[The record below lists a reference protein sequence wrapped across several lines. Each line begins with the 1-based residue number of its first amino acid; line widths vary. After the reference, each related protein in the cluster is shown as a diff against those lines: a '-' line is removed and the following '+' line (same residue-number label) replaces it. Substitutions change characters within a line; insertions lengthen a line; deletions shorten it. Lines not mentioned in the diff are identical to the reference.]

1 MAQKKKEA
9 VDGYGI
15 GAVARIT
22 GLTDHTIRV
31 WERRYKAVVA
41 RRTGSGH
48 RVYTP
53 AHVEKLGLLKQLT
66 DRGIAIGKIASK
78 SNAALRQAV
87 IEHGQVTTKSL
98 PDTVRVAVLGNLV
111 RTQLLEN
118 PGALEIVVAD
128 NDAER
133 FVTDLEHQTVDV
145 VIVETAI
152 IDAQALKQM
161 KSYLSL
167 GRAQSGLLVYNFGQK
182 SVIERAIKSG
192 VMVLRS
198 PVSATDIRSTIHRL
212 PGAASETTRGKAEP
226 PETNGESDWRFSGTI
241 APRRFTQQQLAYLA
255 SISSSIEC
263 ECPQNLAELV
273 NNLTAFE
280 VYSAHCASRDADE
293 AALHHYLHQTCAEAR
308 ALIEMAL
315 EKVVKAE
322 KISL

>member
-1 MAQKKKEA
+1 MAQKKKDTK
-9 VDGYGI
+9 DGYGI

-41 RRTGSGH
+41 RRTESGR

-78 SNAALRQAV
+78 SNAALRKAV
-87 IEHGQVTTKSL
+87 VEHGQVTTKSL

-128 NDAER
+128 DDPAT
-133 FVTDLEHQTVDV
+133 FVTDLEHQAVDV

-152 IDAQALKQM
+152 LDGQALKQL

-182 SVIERAIKSG
+182 RFIDRAIKSG
-192 VMVLRS
+192 VVALRS
-198 PVSATDIRSTIHRL
+198 PVGAADILSTIQNL
-212 PGAASETTRGKAEP
+212 PAANSETRRGKAQP
-226 PETNGESDWRFSGTI
+226 RATNDASEWRFSGTI

-280 VYSAHCASRDADE
+280 VYSAQCANRDADD

-315 EKVVKAE
+315 EKVVEAE
-322 KISL
+322 EISL